1 MNRIISRV
9 WPLCLLFAAAATVV
23 PGSARLYLDL
33 AQAKGSSA
41 STSPFRSLSA
51 CCSFR
56 SIRVVNALHS
66 SRLCFA
72 CCALLLSRYTDMADA
87 VRYGTVR
94 CGAVRLTRYPLCYC
108 VLSLSAWRYAAAAS
122 LQDQCRSLSLIA
134 RPPLFNLLP
143 MPVPAA

>member
-1 MNRIISRV
+1 MPFVCRGGYCSPRLSAALPRLGPGERVLSLSLSR
-9 WPLCLLFAAAATVV
+9 
-23 PGSARLYLDL
+23 
-33 AQAKGSSA
+33 
-41 STSPFRSLSA
+41 SA

-72 CCALLLSRYTDMADA
+72 CCALLLSRYTDMRMRYGA
-87 VRYGTVR
+87 VRY
-94 CGAVRLTRYPLCYC
+94 GAVRLTRYPLCYC

-143 MPVPAA
+143 MPAPVLLLPLDLLL